1 MNLILVGFMGSGKS
15 EAGRRLAERLGMLF
29 ADTDEMVEAKAGIPI
44 AQIFQQQGEGA
55 FREFERDAVRIAL
68 AGDAAVVATGGG
80 AVIDEENVGLMRDS
94 GIVFYL
100 EVGPRQV
107 ERRTGGDSSRPLLDV
122 RERRAAIE
130 RLLEERRPLYERAA
144 HERVNTDEL
153 AIEQVVEEI
162 LNRWRRYA

>member
-15 EAGRRLAERLGMLF
+15 EVGRRLAERLGMRF
-29 ADTDEMVEAKAGIPI
+29 ADTDEMVEAEAGIPI
-44 AQIFQQQGEGA
+44 AQVFQQHGEGS
-55 FREFERDAVRIAL
+55 FRELERDAVRKAL
-68 AGDAAVVATGGG
+68 AADDAVVSTGGG
-80 AVIDEENVGLMRDS
+80 AVIDEDNVALMRDS
-94 GIVFYL
+94 GVVFYL

-107 ERRTGGDSSRPLLDV
+107 ERRTDADSSRPLLDV
-122 RERRAAIE
+122 AERVPAIE
-130 RLLEERRPLYERAA
+130 RLLSERKPLYERTA